1 MKHSTASEPL
11 ACRVGCGACCIAPS
25 ISSPILGMPGGKPA
39 GVRCVQ
45 LTPDNRCALFG
56 RPERPAVCASLR
68 PSPEMCGGSA
78 AEALV
83 NLTLLEYITTPGSAG
98 T

>member
-1 MKHSTASEPL
+1 
-11 ACRVGCGACCIAPS
+11 
-25 ISSPILGMPGGKPA
+25 MPRGKPA

-68 PSPEMCGGSA
+68 PAPEMCGGSA

-83 NLTLLEYITTPGSAG
+83 NLTLLEDRTMPGSPGVFEHDASEHNALERAG
-98 T
+98 A